1 MYFLYISG
9 LNFWGGY
16 VIIVVML
23 ILGTVLEN
31 NEK

>member
-1 MYFLYISG
+1 MYFLCISG
-9 LNFWGGY
+9 LNFLGGY
-16 VIIVVML
+16 VIIGVML